1 MDGRAYAQGRGM
13 GEPWLRGAREGEEPR
28 RLLNSI

>member
-1 MDGRAYAQGRGM
+1 MLKGGGWVKPWFE
-13 GEPWLRGAREGEEPR
+13 GEGEREREGEEPR